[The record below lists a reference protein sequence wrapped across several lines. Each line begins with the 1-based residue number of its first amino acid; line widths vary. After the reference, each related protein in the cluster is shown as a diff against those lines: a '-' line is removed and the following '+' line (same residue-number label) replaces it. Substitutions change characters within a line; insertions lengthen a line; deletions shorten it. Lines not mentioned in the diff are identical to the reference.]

1 MEDIAVILLDTQVV
15 IWSALKPDRL
25 SKAAES
31 AIRRA
36 RKSDGVSIA
45 SITLWEL
52 AHLIARGRVRATGSV
67 ESSVRKL
74 IDGYVIK
81 ELTAEIATIAA
92 QFPENYPGDPVDRV
106 VGATA
111 RSEGIPLVT
120 ADERIQASRLITTVW

>member
-1 MEDIAVILLDTQVV
+1 MILLDTQVV
-15 IWSALKPDRL
+15 VWSALKPDRL

-31 AIRRA
+31 AIRQA
-36 RKSDGVSIA
+36 RKSDGVCIA

-52 AHLIARGRVRATGSV
+52 AHLFVRGKIRAAGSI
-67 ESSVRKL
+67 EASVRKFSE
-74 IDGYVIK
+74 GYIIK
-81 ELTAEIATIAA
+81 ELTIEIAALAA

-120 ADERIQASRLITTVW
+120 ADQRIQESPLITTIW

>member
-1 MEDIAVILLDTQVV
+1 MILLDTQVV
-15 IWSALKPDRL
+15 VWSALKPDRL

-36 RKSDGVSIA
+36 RKSDGVCIA

-52 AHLIARGRVRATGSV
+52 AHLFVRGKIRAAGSI
-67 ESSVRKL
+67 EASVRKFSE
-74 IDGYVIK
+74 GYVIK
-81 ELTAEIATIAA
+81 DLTIEIAALAA

-120 ADERIQASRLITTVW
+120 ADQRIQESPLITTIW